1 MELEYIDPFAS
12 WGTGGRN
19 FSSEIFT
26 PAPAGNTAAPNDSL
40 ADNLARGL
48 GSIGDKIA
56 DGVSKTADLFSNALG
71 GIAQAKTAWETIFRP
86 KNQRPEAPIENSQLP
101 SLQPKTD
108 TAAQLSN
115 WTRLVNV
122 LRGVK
127 MSTSADNVRIP
138 VASAPAFS
146 PLLLGGI
153 ALIIVLALRRK

>member
-1 MELEYIDPFAS
+1 MYLEYTDPLPAWADGLSFP
-12 WGTGGRN
+12 
-19 FSSEIFT
+19 SSHIFT
-26 PAPAGNTAAPNDSL
+26 PAATGNTAAPNDSL
-40 ADNLARGL
+40 VDNLARGL

-56 DGVSKTADLFSNALG
+56 DGVSKTTDLFSNALG

-101 SLQPKTD
+101 SLQPKTN

-115 WTRLVNV
+115 WTRMVNI

-127 MSTSADNVRIP
+127 MSTSADNIRIP
-138 VASAPAFS
+138 VASTPAFS

-153 ALIIVLALRRK
+153 ALIIFLALRRK